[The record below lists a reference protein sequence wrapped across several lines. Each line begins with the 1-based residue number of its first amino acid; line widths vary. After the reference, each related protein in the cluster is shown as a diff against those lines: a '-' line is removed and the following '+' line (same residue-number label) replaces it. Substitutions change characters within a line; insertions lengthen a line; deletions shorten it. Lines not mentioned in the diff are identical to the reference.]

1 MATPTQTSARDR
13 GCALLPLLRWG
24 GRGGASASAP
34 PRLPSTSRLQKWDR
48 RGWGATP
55 GAWSGRRG
63 GADAPP
69 QRNRRALPRAAARWA
84 TQPPAPARGE
94 RKRGRAPQPAAPRPR
109 PPSWLPP
116 PRKNTPFQQQHAA
129 TPPPSCPPPHPF
141 LPHLV
146 VPPHKRATAPRR
158 LPPPRATKK
167 EPRPAVS
174 AAAASGRAR
183 PLRRAPQ
190 RGHPLSVTTPQTRP
204 RPSLPG
210 HGQQP
215 RIPPPPRCAPRPR
228 PRHLVG
234 PRTAACSRAGG
245 APPRRV
251 PTPVAVA
258 RQADRRGGRVRAPPV
273 GDTRPPDRPIGEL
286 MGSGLFHSPSLHPL
300 RRVSPNQSWC
310 RHKHS

>member
-13 GCALLPLLRWG
+13 GGALLPLLRWG

-210 HGQQP
+210 HGQQTASD
-215 RIPPPPRCAPRPR
+215 PPPPTMCAATPTPPLGWPPHSGLLPRGRRPTPSCSHTGRRGETGRPARRPR
-228 PRHLVG
+228 AR
-234 PRTAACSRAGG
+234 AACWRHPPARRAN
-245 APPRRV
+245 R
-251 PTPVAVA
+251 
-258 RQADRRGGRVRAPPV
+258 
-273 GDTRPPDRPIGEL
+273 
-286 MGSGLFHSPSLHPL
+286 
-300 RRVSPNQSWC
+300 
-310 RHKHS
+310 